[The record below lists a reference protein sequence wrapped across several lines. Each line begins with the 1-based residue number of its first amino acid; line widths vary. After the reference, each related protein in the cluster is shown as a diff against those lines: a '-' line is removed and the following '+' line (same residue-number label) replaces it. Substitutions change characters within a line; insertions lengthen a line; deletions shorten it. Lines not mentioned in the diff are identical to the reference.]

1 MVYKT
6 VDPFRVQFFSKIQ
19 AIADKFE
26 ADLVASGYTYVRTED
41 NHKIYVEKETGR
53 IVPVLIPTLPSK

>member
-1 MVYKT
+1 MVQKT
-6 VDPFRVQFFSKIQ
+6 VDPFRVQFFGRIQ

-26 ADLVASGYTYVRTED
+26 ADLIASGYEYVKTEG
-41 NHKIYVEKETGR
+41 NHKIYVEPDTGR